1 MFEADVVS
9 ATAAHPLATS
19 VGKDKKGTIR
29 QFLED
34 GREIVQ
40 YKSGEEVVVHDDGS
54 MEQSNNFGERI
65 EIDREGNRTE
75 VVDGVVM
82 VFNGT
87 TNQLIRQENP
97 DGSCIEFK
105 DGEKTESFADGSTKV
120 TRVDG
125 SSIETNRDNT
135 IEVKILADG
144 TSIETDK
151 LNKTEII
158 TYTNKSKKQ
167 IEEDGTTIF
176 EDMHGNVLQ
185 INPDGSRSATNK
197 VDGTQTDVLEDGT
210 VIVERNG
217 RVIQKENDGTIMIE
231 TSGSE
236 TVLQVNE
243 ADADVGI
250 LAILEHAAE
259 EVREDHFIPRAENE
273 HAKETAEDSQKDGKG
288 VSIGHD
294 VYSLLSGFNRVF
306 PDNVVRLRKAKVTT
320 GTLMRRMEERKQEEE
335 RQIELRR
342 DAARKAKERR
352 KTELWEQ
359 QKLANSMT
367 KIHKK

>member
-120 TRVDG
+120 WC
-125 SSIETNRDNT
+125 
-135 IEVKILADG
+135 
-144 TSIETDK
+144 
-151 LNKTEII
+151 
-158 TYTNKSKKQ
+158 
-167 IEEDGTTIF
+167 
-176 EDMHGNVLQ
+176 
-185 INPDGSRSATNK
+185 
-197 VDGTQTDVLEDGT
+197 
-210 VIVERNG
+210 
-217 RVIQKENDGTIMIE
+217 
-231 TSGSE
+231 SGSGPQYLGGHGGE
-236 TVLQVNE
+236 T
-243 ADADVGI
+243 
-250 LAILEHAAE
+250 LAVRSRAAMSCE
-259 EVREDHFIPRAENE
+259 PSRAR
-273 HAKETAEDSQKDGKG
+273 D
-288 VSIGHD
+288 
-294 VYSLLSGFNRVF
+294 
-306 PDNVVRLRKAKVTT
+306 LRSRA
-320 GTLMRRMEERKQEEE
+320 
-335 RQIELRR
+335 
-342 DAARKAKERR
+342 
-352 KTELWEQ
+352 
-359 QKLANSMT
+359 
-367 KIHKK
+367 

>member
-1 MFEADVVS
+1 MTNIHYLKNHQA
-9 ATAAHPLATS
+9 
-19 VGKDKKGTIR
+19 KDI
-29 QFLED
+29 
-34 GREIVQ
+34 
-40 YKSGEEVVVHDDGS
+40 S
-54 MEQSNNFGERI
+54 
-65 EIDREGNRTE
+65 
-75 VVDGVVM
+75 
-82 VFNGT
+82 
-87 TNQLIRQENP
+87 QEKIK
-97 DGSCIEFK
+97 DEF
-105 DGEKTESFADGSTKV
+105 
-120 TRVDG
+120 
-125 SSIETNRDNT
+125 I
-135 IEVKILADG
+135 
-144 TSIETDK
+144 DK
-151 LNKTEII
+151 LYDYLPKNVFYWTLKYAKIRFNQRIKDDAETWLDKLTVYVGLPDWII
-158 TYTNKSKKQ
+158 TEQQ

-217 RVIQKENDGTIMIE
+217 RVIQKENDGTIMVE

-306 PDNVVRLRKAKVTT
+306 PDNVVRLRRAKVTT